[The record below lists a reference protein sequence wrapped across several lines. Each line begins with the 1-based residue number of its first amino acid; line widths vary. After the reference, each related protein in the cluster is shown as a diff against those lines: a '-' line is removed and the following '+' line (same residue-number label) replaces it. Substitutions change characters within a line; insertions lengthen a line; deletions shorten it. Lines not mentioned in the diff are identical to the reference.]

1 MGGITEQ
8 GIETTQ
14 PLEMGA
20 REAKPLT
27 VLPSPHGRVP
37 EPASSAHGYSDLVR
51 RSKAPPDG
59 TRVTFRRRG
68 VSRVR

>member
-1 MGGITEQ
+1 MGGI
-8 GIETTQ
+8 TTQ

-37 EPASSAHGYSDLVR
+37 EPASSAHGYSDLSAPR
-51 RSKAPPDG
+51 RFASPLAAATVDPRDA
-59 TRVTFRRRG
+59 V
-68 VSRVR
+68 